1 MPRYDSEIILDQWKN
16 GSRLFSGSMEGVV
29 EIVKEPVSKVQGLTG
44 AGEAKILVRVRGPLG
59 ASKLCFY
66 FLEEILGLIDQV
78 YSAFIYYLR
87 RHRVNLQIRFFNL
100 VSWLPQG
107 WFLFYCSNQLIKFED
122 KRFGLKK

>member
-1 MPRYDSEIILDQWKN
+1 MSRYDSEIILDQWKN

-29 EIVKEPVSKVQGLTG
+29 EIVKEPVSKVQGLIA

-78 YSAFIYYLR
+78 LFLSLIVFLR
-87 RHRVNLQIRFFNL
+87 TSKHSYRFCNL
-100 VSWLPQG
+100 
-107 WFLFYCSNQLIKFED
+107 K
-122 KRFGLKK
+122 